1 MQAIQTRYLSPT
13 NHKGGRIKAWAK
25 AGSVTIG
32 YPHQFSGQACHRAA
46 AEELAKKLG
55 WVGEYYGELLGGQL
69 QNHDYVFIFNNV
81 WSKD

>member
-13 NHKGGRIKAWAK
+13 NNKGGRIKAWAA

-55 WVGEYYGELLGGQL
+55 WVGENYGDLLGGQL

-81 WSKD
+81 WAKD